1 MIASTLAILPNMT
14 QKISFKL
21 SELAAEFA
29 VALPDCKFESDGAD
43 PIITGVAAIDKAQAG
58 EITFVSSSKFVARL
72 KDTQASA
79 VILDLKTSSTLPC
92 IRTAN
97 PRILFA
103 KVLEKFYQPPT
114 PPIDIHPTAILGE
127 DVQLGENV
135 VIGAYAVIGG
145 HVKIADNVI
154 IFPHVTIYNDVEI
167 GANTTIHA
175 NCVIRDRT
183 QIGANCIFHPNA
195 VLGGDGFGFE
205 IAPNGTWY
213 KIPQTGH
220 VIIEDNVEL
229 GCSCAVDRPSVGVTI
244 IHKGA
249 KLDNFV
255 QIAHGVKVGAH
266 SVLAAQV
273 GLAGG
278 VTLGHH
284 VVMAGQVGA
293 NDHIHVGDGAIIGGK
308 AGITSD
314 VPAGAAMIGFPTVP
328 EKNWKRVVIA
338 ERQLPDLLHTVR
350 KLEKR
355 IAALEARLAE

>member
-1 MIASTLAILPNMT
+1 MT
-14 QKISFKL
+14 QITSFKL
-21 SELAAEFA
+21 SKLAAEF
-29 VALPDCKFESDGAD
+29 VATLPDCLFESNGDD
-43 PIITGVAAIDKAQAG
+43 PIITGVAAIDKAQSG

-79 VILDLKTSSTLPC
+79 VILDLKTPSPLPC
-92 IRTAN
+92 IRTAH

-114 PPIDIHPTAILGE
+114 PPVGIHPTAILGE
-127 DVQLGENV
+127 DVQLGANVAIAPYV
-135 VIGAYAVIGG
+135 VISDR
-145 HVKIADNVI
+145 VKIGDNVTI
-154 IFPHVTIYNDVEI
+154 YPHVTIYNDVEI

-175 NCVIRDRT
+175 NCVISDRT
-183 QIGANCIFHPNA
+183 QIGANCIFHPST

-205 IAPNGTWY
+205 LAPNGTWY
-213 KIPQTGH
+213 KVPQTGY

-229 GCSCAVDRPSVGVTI
+229 GCSCAVDCPAVGTTI
-244 IHKGA
+244 IRKGV
-249 KLDNFV
+249 KIDNFV
-255 QIAHGVKVGAH
+255 QIGHGVEVGAH
-266 SVLAAQV
+266 SVLASQV

-293 NDHIHVGDGAIIGGK
+293 ANHIHIGDGAIIGAK
-308 AGITSD
+308 SGIPSD
-314 VPAGAAMIGFPTVP
+314 VPAGVTMMGYPVVP
-328 EKNWKRVVIA
+328 EKDWKRIVIS

-355 IAALEARLAE
+355 IAELEAKLAD

>member
-1 MIASTLAILPNMT
+1 MT

-21 SELAAEFA
+21 SEL
-29 VALPDCKFESDGAD
+29 VATLPDCRFESDGAD
-43 PIITGVAAIDKAQAG
+43 PIILGVAAIDKAQTG
-58 EITFVSSSKFVARL
+58 EITFVSSSKFASKL

-79 VILDLKTSSTLPC
+79 VILDLKTPSPLPC

-114 PPIDIHPTAILGE
+114 PPVGIHPTAILGE
-127 DVQLGENV
+127 GVQLGANVTIAPYV
-135 VIGAYAVIGG
+135 VISDR
-145 HVKIADNVI
+145 VKIGDNVTI
-154 IFPHVTIYNDVEI
+154 YPHVTIYNDVEI

-175 NCVIRDRT
+175 SCVISDRT
-183 QIGANCIFHPNA
+183 QIGANCLLHPNT

-205 IAPNGTWY
+205 LSPNGTWY
-213 KIPQTGH
+213 KVPQIGY
-220 VIIEDNVEL
+220 VIIEENVEI
-229 GCSCAVDRPSVGVTI
+229 GCSCAVDRPAVGVTI
-244 IHKGA
+244 IRKGT

-255 QIAHGVKVGAH
+255 QVGHGVDIGAH

-278 VTLGHH
+278 ATLGHH

-293 NDHIHVGDGAIIGGK
+293 ANHIHIGDGAIIGAKSGV
-308 AGITSD
+308 ASN
-314 VPAGAAMIGFPTVP
+314 VPAGLTMMGYPVVP
-328 EKNWKRVVIA
+328 EKDWKRIVIA
-338 ERQLPDLLHTVR
+338 ERQLPELLHTVR

-355 IAALEARLAE
+355 IEELEAKLAE